1 MGNIPAWTMSA
12 EVARGSKSKASNTGE
27 PNASSFAEHGAYRAK
42 AAQAAFLVGYFQ
54 SEPVS

>member
-1 MGNIPAWTMSA
+1 MSA
-12 EVARGSKSKASNTGE
+12 EVARGSVSRQDEQHGGTKRFV
-27 PNASSFAEHGAYRAK
+27 FAEHGAYRAK